1 MRTPKDFSENIKN
14 GIITTEML
22 NECLY
27 SVNKRAKNYRD
38 AKRECY
44 GRYRDSNEC
53 KEKNFY
59 HKKEKLLSVIT
70 PVCIHKSMVGYE
82 RVRVYD
88 YEQNFNKRYLEKL
101 LLNQVVHTNT
111 YWDYT
116 ADMEVFFFDY
126 CDTSRPKYL
135 YFLFYELGTKSYHTP
150 VNNPNKYDLPIKEIG
165 RLDTE
170 GNDYR
175 ELISVQFVDKVIEL
189 IDSGEYTYKETEP
202 TVSLEYKNEIPNSS
216 FSDEV
221 PDYFAFAE
229 IRGILNDYVMREV
242 EKRSL
247 EICKDKPFEFH
258 TEDFKFRQKYVKRYD
273 AYKQPDVYAFRKTK
287 CKKINYELNET
298 TVKKLQN
305 IAKQQKFAISDIVN
319 VICDTL
325 PTDVYENY
333 YQDERLNQV
342 AKKLR
347 QLAREE
353 YEKHKGEKIELT
365 IEKLAEKCGL
375 MSGDLDKST
384 HKSL

>member
-1 MRTPKDFSENIKN
+1 M
-14 GIITTEML
+14 
-22 NECLY
+22 
-27 SVNKRAKNYRD
+27 
-38 AKRECY
+38 
-44 GRYRDSNEC
+44 
-53 KEKNFY
+53 
-59 HKKEKLLSVIT
+59 
-70 PVCIHKSMVGYE
+70 
-82 RVRVYD
+82 
-88 YEQNFNKRYLEKL
+88 
-101 LLNQVVHTNT
+101 
-111 YWDYT
+111 
-116 ADMEVFFFDY
+116 
-126 CDTSRPKYL
+126 
-135 YFLFYELGTKSYHTP
+135 FYELGTKSYHTP

-221 PDYFAFAE
+221 PDYFALAE

-353 YEKHKGEKIELT
+353 YEKHKGEKIELI

>member
-1 MRTPKDFSENIKN
+1 MNDFDENVLQQGEEKEFPWQDVLELTN
-14 GIITTEML
+14 G
-22 NECLY
+22 
-27 SVNKRAKNYRD
+27 RD
-38 AKRECY
+38 A
-44 GRYRDSNEC
+44 
-53 KEKNFY
+53 
-59 HKKEKLLSVIT
+59 
-70 PVCIHKSMVGYE
+70 VG
-82 RVRVYD
+82 
-88 YEQNFNKRYLEKL
+88 
-101 LLNQVVHTNT
+101 
-111 YWDYT
+111 
-116 ADMEVFFFDY
+116 
-126 CDTSRPKYL
+126 
-135 YFLFYELGTKSYHTP
+135 
-150 VNNPNKYDLPIKEIG
+150 NPFASAV
-165 RLDTE
+165 
-170 GNDYR
+170 
-175 ELISVQFVDKVIEL
+175 ISVDQI
-189 IDSGEYTYKETEP
+189 
-202 TVSLEYKNEIPNSS
+202 LEDDQLKTLQN
-216 FSDEV
+216 V
-221 PDYFAFAE
+221 YFNDAE
-229 IRGILNDYVMREV
+229 FQMREV

-333 YQDERLNQV
+333 YQGERLNQI

-375 MSGDLDKST
+375 MSGNLDKST